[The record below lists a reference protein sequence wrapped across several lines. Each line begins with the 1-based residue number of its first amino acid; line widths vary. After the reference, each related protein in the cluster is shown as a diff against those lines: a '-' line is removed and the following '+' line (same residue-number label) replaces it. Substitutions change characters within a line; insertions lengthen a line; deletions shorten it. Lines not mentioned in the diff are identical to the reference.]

1 MSSASNAMFQNI
13 GNTGSTGLGSMLPTS
28 FNTDS
33 SSRTVW
39 IIVGL
44 LILAIISYAVY
55 YYYVKQEDHL
65 FRTANRGFW
74 DSLLKWESK
83 YPMPSV
89 GIPNPAEVKREETEM
104 TEVVQELKQELKYE
118 AKELNRE
125 RKQGEPQVEKVHH
138 KRETWCFVGEDLTGR
153 FCVKVPSEQSCDR
166 DRTYGSRS
174 DCEMTQASHMPA
186 GILTNGGAGMLP
198 LSGNRF

>member
-1 MSSASNAMFQNI
+1 MFQNI

-28 FNTDS
+28 LNTGTS
-33 SSRTVW
+33 SWMSLRTVW

-44 LILAIISYAVY
+44 LMLAFIGYAIY

-65 FRTANRGFW
+65 FRNANRGFW

-89 GIPNPAEVKREETEM
+89 GIPNPGEVAREEADLTEVKQELKR
-104 TEVVQELKQELKYE
+104 ELKQELKYE
-118 AKELNRE
+118 AKENRE
-125 RKQGEPQVEKVHH
+125 RKQGESQVEKVHH

-174 DCEMTQASHMPA
+174 ACEMTQASHMPA
-186 GILTNGGAGMLP
+186 GILTNNGAGMLP